1 MKRGVRKNERKKIKG
16 KEQKIEVEKIL
27 KGIVIAGPT
36 GVGKTDLSIK
46 LAKKINGEI
55 ISADASQ
62 IYKELNIGT
71 AKISPEEMQGVK
83 HYMIDV
89 VNPCSDYSVG
99 DFEKEVNKILMQK
112 ENNLE
117 SKNKN
122 IMLVGGTGLYIKS
135 ITDGFA
141 DLPSKDEKIREELSS
156 KSLEELQEIL
166 KILDKKSYDEIDLSN
181 RLRLVRAIEVCY
193 LTNGKFS
200 ELRLKNIKNNNYK
213 FLKFFLIRN
222 RDELYQRINRRV
234 EIMIENGLVD
244 EAKKV
249 YNKYRKNLYK
259 ISSIGYKELFLYFE
273 NKITFDCAIELIKK
287 NSRNYAKRQLTWFRK
302 EKDYIAYNLSE
313 MSEKEIIEDILK
325 RWENF

>member
-1 MKRGVRKNERKKIKG
+1 MGEGKNKRKNKRKG
-16 KEQKIEVEKIL
+16 WKEIGVKKIL

-46 LAKKINGEI
+46 LAKEINSEI

-71 AKISPEEMQGVK
+71 AKISPKEMQGVK

-89 VNPCSDYSVG
+89 ADPCSDYSVG
-99 DFEKEVNKILMQK
+99 DFEKEVNKILFEK

-141 DLPSKDEKIREELSS
+141 NLPPKNEKIREELSS

-166 KILDKKSYDEIDLSN
+166 KDLDKKSYNEIDLFN
-181 RLRLVRAIEVCY
+181 KLRLIRAIEVCY

-200 ELRLKNIKNNNYK
+200 ELRMKNIKSNNYK
-213 FLKFFLIRN
+213 FLKIFLNRN
-222 RDELYQRINRRV
+222 RDELYERINLRV
-234 EIMIENGLVD
+234 EIMIKNGLVE

-273 NKITFDCAIELIKK
+273 HKITFDCAIELIKK
-287 NSRNYAKRQLTWFRK
+287 ESRNYAKRQLTWFKK
-302 EKDYIAYNLSE
+302 EKNYIVYNFSE
-313 MSEKEIIEDILK
+313 MSECEIIEDILK
-325 RWENF
+325 RWKNF